1 MRETVRKLNALLTPA
16 QRRRWLLLAPLLCLT
31 GVVETV
37 ATGLVFLL
45 IKIASE
51 PTFGLRAPGLGRIL
65 AYFPGAGGRG
75 IVLGYGAFLAA
86 FFVCRSLLLLVVKY
100 VEARAVADTIAGLS
114 ARVLESYLAAPFAV
128 HLRHSSSEL
137 AYDAT
142 SAVDRAV
149 EQGMGSF
156 VQIVAELLVSLGLA
170 VFLIAMAPL
179 VTLGTAF
186 ALVLMAGTA
195 LRVTKRS
202 SRRWGRQRED
212 LSRQAQKDVQQSL
225 GGIRELKVLGRER
238 SFLESFAA
246 LGRRLARMRQRHQT
260 LMAVPRLAIE
270 TIFVCCVV
278 LIMAL
283 AQTRHDGG
291 SGIVPLLGLY
301 AYAGFRMIPSANRLI
316 FQVDVIRGAARAIA
330 QLHEHL
336 SEFGGGARLEASAD
350 EGRPALKFEQALVL
364 DRVSFGYEGGH
375 SAVLTEVSAV
385 IRRGESVAVVGAT
398 GAGKSTLIDLVL
410 GLLHP
415 TSGRITVDGVDIQTA
430 RRAWQSRIGYVP
442 QAAFLFEDS
451 IRKNVALG
459 IPLAEIDEERL
470 REALRMAQLADFVA
484 TLPEGLDTLVGE
496 RGVRL
501 SGGQRQ
507 RVAIARALY
516 HQPEMLVFDEATAAL
531 DNQTE
536 REVTRAIEGLKGR
549 KTVLIIAHRLTTV
562 RRCDSLL
569 FLREGRVHAAGSFDR
584 LLEDSPEFRAMAALS
599 EPALAEA
606 AP

>member
-1 MRETVRKLNALLTPA
+1 
-16 QRRRWLLLAPLLCLT
+16 LLCLT
-31 GVVETV
+31 GVVETA

-45 IKIASE
+45 IRIASE
-51 PTFGLRAPGLGRIL
+51 PALGLRAPVLGRVL
-65 AYFPGAGGRG
+65 AQFPSAGDRG
-75 IVLGYGAFLAA
+75 IVLGYGAFLAL
-86 FFVCRSLLLLVVKY
+86 FFVGRSLLLLLVKY
-100 VEARAVADTIAGLS
+100 VEARAVSETIAGVS
-114 ARVLESYLAAPFAV
+114 ARVLESYLAAPFSV
-128 HLRHSSSEL
+128 HLRHSSAEL

-142 SAVDRAV
+142 AAVDRAV

-156 VQIVAELLVSLGLA
+156 VQVVAELLVSLGLA
-170 VFLIAMAPL
+170 IFLIAMAPL
-179 VTLGTAF
+179 VTLGTA
-186 ALVLMAGTA
+186 LVLTLMTWTA
-195 LRVTKRS
+195 LRLTKRS

-238 SFLESFAA
+238 AFLDSFAA
-246 LGRRLARMRQRHQT
+246 LSRRLARMRQRHQT
-260 LMAVPRLAIE
+260 VMAVPRLSIE

-283 AQTRHDGG
+283 AQTRRDGG
-291 SGIVPLLGLY
+291 AGIVPLLGLY

-316 FQVDVIRGAARAIA
+316 FQVDVIRGAGRAIA
-330 QLHEHL
+330 QLHAHL
-336 SEFGGGARLEASAD
+336 SEFGGGARLDEAAATPP
-350 EGRPALKFEQALVL
+350 PALKFDDALVL
-364 DRVSFGYEGGH
+364 DRVSFAYQGT
-375 SAVLTEVSAV
+375 STAVLTEVSAV

-410 GLLHP
+410 GLLEP
-415 TSGRITVDGVDIQTA
+415 TSGRITVDGVDIRAA
-430 RRAWQSRIGYVP
+430 RRAWQGRIGYVP

-451 IRKNVALG
+451 IRRNVALG
-459 IPLAEIDEERL
+459 IPSAAIDEDRL

-536 REVTRAIEGLKGR
+536 REVTRAIEALKGR

-569 FLREGRVHAAGSFDR
+569 FLRNGRLHATGTFDR
-584 LLEDSPEFRAMAALS
+584 LVEDSPEFRAMAAVT
-599 EPALAEA
+599 EPVAGEA